1 MKSGNDIRK
10 YVKSLETY
18 FVRKGWIEK
27 VRISAD
33 EPGDIHLYK
42 EFVSEIKRTA
52 PLFKV
57 KTIIGH
63 REFMDHMEYF
73 LEEDMDLVVIIDI
86 ACENYDILPD
96 VKKKMRGR
104 LLYYVCCGPD
114 KPNTFISSPLLE
126 CRLIGIIPAF
136 MGFDGFLRWNY
147 TVWPERPRERI
158 SYKYPVWRAG
168 DTNFVYPSASGKPL
182 LTLRYKNLK
191 RGIEDYELIRRV
203 EAVCPKQREIIN
215 RIRDIIFKCQ
225 DFSQYYTGKYKS
237 TSELYSL
244 KYHDYKEARR
254 ILLEALSGIHC
265 LEVLN

>member
-1 MKSGNDIRK
+1 M
-10 YVKSLETY
+10 
-18 FVRKGWIEK
+18 
-27 VRISAD
+27 
-33 EPGDIHLYK
+33 
-42 EFVSEIKRTA
+42 
-52 PLFKV
+52 
-57 KTIIGH
+57 
-63 REFMDHMEYF
+63 
-73 LEEDMDLVVIIDI
+73 
-86 ACENYDILPD
+86 
-96 VKKKMRGR
+96 
-104 LLYYVCCGPD
+104 
-114 KPNTFISSPLLE
+114 LE

-147 TVWPERPRERI
+147 TVWPERPGKGYLTNTRSGERVTRI
-158 SYKYPVWRAG
+158 SYILPPVE
-168 DTNFVYPSASGKPL
+168 TL